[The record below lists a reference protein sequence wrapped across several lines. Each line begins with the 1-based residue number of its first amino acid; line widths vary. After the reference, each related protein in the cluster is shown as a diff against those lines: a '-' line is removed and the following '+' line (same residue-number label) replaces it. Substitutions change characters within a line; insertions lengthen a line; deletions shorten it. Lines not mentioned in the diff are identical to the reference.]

1 MQRNS
6 WICRRFS
13 PTYNVLYD
21 RFSNSLYPSSING
34 IKVGTHI
41 THPYP
46 SLSWKII
53 DNVPAGLF
61 LPQSF
66 GFCRFPFHRLP
77 PRKNVLV
84 PYLVISFLDNAP
96 RDASNPFLPCF
107 SPLSFPPSMYFHRA
121 CTRNILTD
129 RIVLLGWFLL
139 ARMGANRCRE
149 NILKREIFLL
159 PRRVTNAPT
168 ISIITGG

>member
-61 LPQSF
+61 LPRSF
-66 GFCRFPFHRLP
+66 AFCRFPFHRLP

-107 SPLSFPPSMYFHRA
+107 SPLPFHVFSQGLHTEYF
-121 CTRNILTD
+121 D
-129 RIVLLGWFLL
+129 RPNCL
-139 ARMGANRCRE
+139 ARLIFIGPHGGEQVQRKHFK
-149 NILKREIFLL
+149 KRNF
-159 PRRVTNAPT
+159 PAPPPCYQR
-168 ISIITGG
+168 SNDFYNNGGLT